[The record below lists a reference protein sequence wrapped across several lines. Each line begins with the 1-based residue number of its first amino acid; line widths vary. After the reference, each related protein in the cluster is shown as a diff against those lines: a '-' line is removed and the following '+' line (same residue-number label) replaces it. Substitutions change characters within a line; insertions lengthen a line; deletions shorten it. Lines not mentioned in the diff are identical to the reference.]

1 MWWITGALV
10 IVLLSLSP
18 VIPILTL
25 GLLGLADN
33 LNESNSSIAALP
45 WMLFV
50 TLPAGAL
57 SMVVWIVIGIVA
69 FVSGGK

>member
-1 MWWITGALV
+1 MWWIMGVLV

-25 GLLGLADN
+25 GLLGLADG

-45 WMLFV
+45 WMLFI
-50 TLPAGAL
+50 TIPAGAA
-57 SMVVWIVIGIVA
+57 SMLVWIVIGIVA
-69 FVSGGK
+69 FVTGGK